1 MNDSAKQTSLQTRLE
16 RLEALY
22 SEQDYTIQALNDTV
36 SRQDREIA
44 SLLQDIEQLRQQLQS
59 LRSGLA
65 DDIDPGFQKPP
76 HY

>member
-44 SLLQDIEQLRQQLQS
+44 SLLQDIEQRRGLRHQ
-59 LRSGLA
+59 
-65 DDIDPGFQKPP
+65 
-76 HY
+76 